1 MGFATVLVVL
11 SPKFHVNAYGVVPP
25 LTVEVKATDRPVVGD
40 AGVNEKLAN
49 KGAVVMVS
57 VVVAEPGPALF
68 VAVTLMVKLP
78 AEAYR

>member
-1 MGFATVLVVL
+1 M
-11 SPKFHVNAYGVVPP
+11 
-25 LTVEVKATDRPVVGD
+25 
-40 AGVNEKLAN
+40 NEKLAN
-49 KGAVVMVS
+49 KGAVVTVS